1 MDYNDLIA
9 RAADLNYKQQEKMI
23 TNQDLLL
30 SAVLVMLSDTC
41 FTRFELS
48 MAVDRDPSEA
58 AKKAIEALERYDFLE
73 DLDLS
78 GISYSELKKQIE
90 SDISNEAARIIQEQ
104 NPR

>member
-9 RAADLNYKQQEKMI
+9 KATDLKYKQQERTI
-23 TNQDLLL
+23 TNQELLL
-30 SAVLVMLSDTC
+30 SAVLVMLSETC

-48 MAVDRDPSEA
+48 MAVDSDPSEA
-58 AKKAIEALERYDFLE
+58 AKKAIQSLDRYDFLE

-78 GISYSELKKQIE
+78 DTSYSELKKQIE
-90 SDISNEAARIIQEQ
+90 SDISNEAAKIIQEQ